1 MDSFLLKVVKS
12 VLSKHINLGEVVF
25 VLPNQR
31 AGVHLKKY
39 IKEQIKNT
47 SLFPEIITFDSL
59 AQQIADL
66 PKIFPIELLFEF
78 YEVYKKQTDVKK
90 IESFDVFS
98 NWATT
103 VLNDFN
109 EIDAYLIESKSIF
122 ASLKDINELQNWNPN
137 TELTQN
143 YLSFLK
149 DLEKYYK
156 ALNEKLLLDKKGSQ
170 GLILKEAVASLTT
183 FIQNTK
189 THFVF
194 VGFNQLK
201 TSESQIIQ
209 ELLEHKKAA
218 IYWDISKTMLSS
230 NSVAG
235 SFIRSYQKT
244 WKYYAENQMNWITD
258 ATLNVDTVEIIG
270 VPKNVGMIKYAG
282 EMLNQ
287 VKEPI
292 DTALVLADQN
302 LLPITLNSLPKEIEK
317 VNITMGLPLKN
328 FPFSDLVQAI
338 FQLHI
343 QFHAQQEGKYY
354 YKNIVK
360 IIQHPIILTH
370 FKNIDKLISNILS
383 KNLVYY
389 TADDLT
395 ELVKESD
402 PENKQ
407 LLFVFKKTN
416 SIDALLKLFIS
427 LIDYLQNKTNGYE
440 KEVLYKHFQLNQQLI
455 RLIHTFNFYKKESEG
470 NDALKIFFEV
480 YKSLLFSEN
489 LNFIGEPLEG
499 LQIMGFLETQAL
511 DFNHIILTSLNEGI
525 LPKSNSKPS
534 FIPFDLRKYYGLPTY
549 HEENANL
556 AYHFFRLINASKKV
570 SLLYNNQTDTF
581 GGGEKSQFL
590 TQLLWEFP
598 KITQKTIN
606 PIVQS
611 NSVTKLRI
619 AKTDAVINQLK
630 RIASKGFSPS
640 ALGSYLYNPIGFYQ
654 QRILGIKEAIVVEE
668 TVADNTMGTIIHN
681 VLEKLF
687 TPFVGKIL
695 IEKNIKSLFPRI
707 KKEVL
712 SSFIEEYPKGQ
723 VKEGKNRLVYEVI
736 VQFINRFLKKEQ
748 QKVKEGRVIRIV
760 ALEKSLEA
768 TIDFPNFD
776 FPIKIKGIVDRIDE
790 VDGVVQIID
799 YKSGKVL
806 PNQLNINDFDKLATE
821 YKYSKSLQILLYAY
835 LFTQN
840 ELYDSSKELQAGIIS
855 FKNLQ
860 TGYMPVNFG
869 TTRKKDFTIT
879 TTRLEGFIETTEQ
892 LLLEIFNLNI
902 PFEEK
907 V

>member
-12 VLSKHINLGEVVF
+12 VLKEHTNLGVLVF

-31 AGVHLKKY
+31 AGVHLKRY
-39 IKEQIKNT
+39 VKEQINNT
-47 SLFPEIITFDSL
+47 SIFPEIITFDSL
-59 AQQIADL
+59 AQQITDL
-66 PKIFPIELLFEF
+66 PKIAPIELLFEF
-78 YEVYKKQTDVKK
+78 YEVYKEQTDVQK
-90 IESFDVFS
+90 IESFEVFS

-109 EIDAYLIESKSIF
+109 EINAYLVEPKSIF
-122 ASLKDINELQNWNPN
+122 SSLKDINELQNWNPN

-149 DLEKYYK
+149 DLETYYK
-156 ALNEKLLLDKKGSQ
+156 ALNTKLLLDKRGSQ
-170 GLILKEAVASLTT
+170 GLILKEAIESLTP
-183 FIQNTK
+183 FIQNTER
-189 THFVF
+189 HFVF

-209 ELLEHKKAA
+209 ELLEYKKAS
-218 IYWDISKTMLSS
+218 IYWNISKKMLTS
-230 NSVAG
+230 NHAAG
-235 SFIRSYQKT
+235 YFIRSYQKT
-244 WKYYAENQMNWITD
+244 WKYYRENTMNWITE
-258 ATLNVDTVEIIG
+258 ATLNEEVVEIIG

-282 EMLNQ
+282 ELLNQ
-287 VKEPI
+287 VNEPLE
-292 DTALVLADQN
+292 TALILADQN
-302 LLPITLNSLPKEIEK
+302 LLPITLNSIPKRIEK

-328 FPFSDLVQAI
+328 FPFSDLLQSI

-343 QFHAQQEGKYY
+343 QFHTQQKGKFY
-354 YKNIVK
+354 YKNIIK
-360 IIQHPIILTH
+360 IMQHPIILSH
-370 FKNIDKLISNILS
+370 FKNIDNLISKILS

-389 TADDLT
+389 SPDDLV
-395 ELVKESD
+395 ELVKDSI
-402 PENKQ
+402 PKNRQ
-407 LLFVFKKTN
+407 LLAVFNKTN
-416 SIDALLKLFIS
+416 SIEELLKLFIS
-427 LIDYLQNKTNGYE
+427 LISYLKNKTNGYE

-455 RLIHTFNFYKKESEG
+455 RLIHTFNFYPKESGE
-470 NDALKIFFEV
+470 NISIKVFFEI

-525 LPKSNSKPS
+525 LPKSSSKPS

-549 HEENANL
+549 QEENANL
-556 AYHFFRLINASKKV
+556 SYHFFRLLNASKKV

-598 KITQKTIN
+598 RITQKTIN
-606 PIVQS
+606 PLVVS
-611 NSVTKLRI
+611 SSVTKLRI
-619 AKTDAVINQLK
+619 SKTIEVVNKLK

-654 QRILGIKEAIVVEE
+654 QRILGIKEAIAVEE

-695 IEKNIKSLFPRI
+695 IEENIKNLFSKIR
-707 KKEVL
+707 KEVL
-712 SSFIEEYPKGQ
+712 NSFIEEYPKGQ
-723 VKEGKNRLVYEVI
+723 VKEGKNKLIFEVI
-736 VQFINRFLKKEQ
+736 IQFINRFLKKEL
-748 QKVKEGRVIRIV
+748 QKVNEGRVIRIV

-776 FPIKIKGIVDRIDE
+776 FPIKVKGIVDRIDE

-840 ELYDSSKELQAGIIS
+840 TLYDSSKELQAGIIS

-860 TGYMPVNFG
+860 SGFMPVNFG
-869 TTRKKDFTIT
+869 TTRKKEFTIT
-879 TTRLEGFIETTEQ
+879 TTRLENFLDVTEQ
-892 LLLEIFNLNI
+892 LLLEIFNINI

-907 V
+907 E